1 MAFMIPQ
8 DVEEF
13 KTEGEKQFY
22 KFLESTAKPDA
33 GYMAWYTPDIDDREP
48 DFILYSEKTGLVIFE
63 VKDWALDQ
71 IEKADPSIFSV
82 RKGAKLNRAKTR

>member
-22 KFLESTAKPDA
+22 FFLETVAKPDND
-33 GYMAWYTPDIDDREP
+33 YLAWYSPDIDDREP
-48 DFILYSEKTGLVIFE
+48 DFILYSQKSGLVIFE

-71 IEKADPSIFSV
+71 IENADTDIFNV
-82 RKGAKLNRAKTR
+82 RKGAKLDSC